1 MSEQI
6 LIDTKEVLNS
16 GAEGFYQACKTME
29 IITRRILEDAGE
41 RAIKAV
47 CKTCHNRNACKKSGD
62 VIKSVCI
69 STRNVR
75 EAVLNAILSNSI
87 TETDIEATR

>member
-16 GAEGFYQACKTME
+16 GSEGFYQACKTME
-29 IITRRILEDAGE
+29 IITRRIIEEAGE

-47 CKTCHNRNACKKSGD
+47 CKACHNRNACKKSGD

-87 TETDIEATR
+87 TETDIEAIR

>member
-1 MSEQI
+1 MNEQV
-6 LIDTKEVLNS
+6 LIDAKEVLNA
-16 GAEGFYQACKTME
+16 GAEGFYPACKTMD
-29 IITRRILEDAGE
+29 IITRRILEYAVE

-75 EAVLNAILSNSI
+75 EAVLSAILSNSI
-87 TETDIEATR
+87 TDGDIEALR